1 MLPVMTNPV
10 KQIGKDRFQSRRPL
24 RRRRAA
30 RAARPAVVRPPVA
43 AARDERAPVLVGR
56 TPLPTAT
63 GLAHQLGWL
72 ASEAALDGTPLTTA
86 GDPLAAALRDPRSLA
101 TAARDV
107 LREGDVHTALWA
119 RAAGEDSRLLG
130 LASAGGFQALM
141 TAPDSGIRRL
151 DQLAGRRIGL
161 PFDPAVAVD
170 APRAAARRALT
181 TALGL
186 AGLFPEDVRE
196 VDVRADAHEP
206 HAGPLAALR
215 RGTVDVVHVAGAAGL
230 AAAAHAG
237 AALVIDLGAHRDPV
251 VRSAVATPIAV
262 TANARLLAERP
273 QLVLRL
279 LAVLLR
285 AGAWART
292 QPDDATR
299 LLAADLGSSGAQLAL
314 AHGPDLT
321 ERLLPGLEHREL
333 TALHAHHDV
342 LRTYGFLASDVD
354 LGGWVDPRP
363 LAAARDLLAA
373 ELTAWV

>member
-1 MLPVMTNPV
+1 
-10 KQIGKDRFQSRRPL
+10 
-24 RRRRAA
+24 
-30 RAARPAVVRPPVA
+30 
-43 AARDERAPVLVGR
+43 
-56 TPLPTAT
+56 
-63 GLAHQLGWL
+63 
-72 ASEAALDGTPLTTA
+72 
-86 GDPLAAALRDPRSLA
+86 
-101 TAARDV
+101 
-107 LREGDVHTALWA
+107 
-119 RAAGEDSRLLG
+119 
-130 LASAGGFQALM
+130 
-141 TAPDSGIRRL
+141 
-151 DQLAGRRIGL
+151 
-161 PFDPAVAVD
+161 
-170 APRAAARRALT
+170 
-181 TALGL
+181 
-186 AGLFPEDVRE
+186 
-196 VDVRADAHEP
+196 
-206 HAGPLAALR
+206 
-215 RGTVDVVHVAGAAGL
+215 
-230 AAAAHAG
+230 
-237 AALVIDLGAHRDPV
+237 
-251 VRSAVATPIAV
+251 V

-373 ELTAWV
+373 ELTAWA